1 MKKIIYSITK
11 HKKQSVYNYW
21 KNSVKT
27 GAQQTHTITNAN
39 AIKTTQ
45 EFLYNNSKNKYLLEN
60 EVGSSMTETQVEKH
74 LPFA

>member
-1 MKKIIYSITK
+1 MKTLIYSITK

-27 GAQQTHTITNAN
+27 GAQTHTITNAN

-45 EFLYNNSKNKYLLEN
+45 EFLYNNPITSIYWKMRLVVL
-60 EVGSSMTETQVEKH
+60 
-74 LPFA
+74 